1 MSPILSRACQ
11 QAVSAF
17 FSSPLCFPE
26 ANQRESRMRL
36 LLKTRYGFIVM
47 KLAGK
52 VAVITGAA
60 KGIGRALALRFHQEQ
75 AIVVAVDIDAGVAVT
90 ANDLDGL
97 GIQVDVTQ
105 ESEIVAL
112 VERVTRKYGHVD
124 VFCSNAGIMVE
135 GGPEVPDAQWQRIF
149 GVNLMAHVYAAR
161 AVLPGMLERGEGYFL
176 QTVSAAGLLSQIGS
190 APYAVTKHAALA
202 FAEWLSITYG
212 DRGIKVSA
220 ICPQGVKTAMLHE
233 SDTGP
238 ARFLSDGAVTPEQVA
253 EAAVQGIDAE
263 SFLILPHPEV
273 GEYFRRKAAD
283 YDRWLRGMRRLQAS
297 MIPVKAKL

>member
-1 MSPILSRACQ
+1 
-11 QAVSAF
+11 
-17 FSSPLCFPE
+17 
-26 ANQRESRMRL
+26 
-36 LLKTRYGFIVM
+36 M

-60 KGIGRALALRFHQEQ
+60 NGIGRALALRFRQEQ
-75 AIVVAVDIDAGVAVT
+75 AIVVGADIDGAALVSSGI
-90 ANDLDGL
+90 
-97 GIQVDVTQ
+97 GIQADVAQ
-105 ESEIVAL
+105 ETDMVRL
-112 VERVTRKYGHVD
+112 VQTVVRDYGRID

-135 GGPEVPDAQWQRIF
+135 GGPEVPDADWQRIF
-149 GVNLMAHVYAAR
+149 GVNVMAHVYAAR
-161 AVLPGMLERGEGYFL
+161 AVLPGMLERGGGYFL

-220 ICPQGVKTAMLHE
+220 ICPQGVRTAMLLE

-238 ARFLSDGAVTPEQVA
+238 ARFLSGNAVTPEQVA

-273 GEYFRRKAAD
+273 AEYFRRKAAD
-283 YDRWLRGMRRLQAS
+283 YDRWLRGMRRLQANVL
-297 MIPVKAKL
+297 PVETKV